1 MGNNLKKKPGLSL
14 SSKLL
19 CIVIPLLV
27 LLAASLGIIFY
38 LLIDIETSLPTVHTA
53 RLLRSA
59 LMRMHFAAEGLLLEK
74 ETQKEIEE
82 LQEEVGTYLYA
93 LRDGNKALGIKASPG
108 RLEEPGYTNLWWNW
122 DRHIRHYEE
131 TCQPLLSQ
139 LLKATTHREREDVL
153 LIYNNEAKVFLC
165 DVDRTCM
172 MTTRRFME
180 KPFVIFSRFALG
192 FLIASIA
199 VGISTYF
206 LTSLFIRRPL
216 RDLVGGIEEVTRGKW
231 GRTVE
236 VKTRDEL
243 GRLAQSFNTLSLELE
258 KTMKALETEKLELEE
273 ANKRLQESSIK
284 DFLTGLYNHYFF
296 QQVLEVEY
304 LKASRHATPLSL
316 IMLDVDGFKHIN
328 DTFGHPFGGF
338 VLQEMGRR
346 IKESL
351 RRTDIACRYGGEEFV
366 ILLPH
371 TDYEGAQTVIQRLTE
386 GLQGRAFQN
395 NIDSCNITVTMGI
408 SSLEEPEVKKETDL
422 VRLADEAL
430 LEGKSRGGNCVI
442 LASQTRRQPGVDAT
456 TLEDYRK
463 RLITT
468 EKNLKRAY
476 MDSTKALLRALEG
489 KDDYSAVHSC
499 LVATYAWYFTG
510 ALNLPVEEREVI
522 KNASLLYDL
531 GKISI
536 PDVILGKKGSLTSDE
551 FSLVRQHPYY
561 SASVVKGIKFLEQEV
576 PIILHHHER
585 WDGQGYPDGLKGKD
599 IPHGARILALA
610 DPYEAV
616 TSDRPYRKGR
626 PSEAAFKILREES
639 GRQFDPE
646 LVEPFIKAMKEF
658 LSTTSRVYISQL
670 DRTVAVGG
678 GRD

>member
-1 MGNNLKKKPGLSL
+1 
-14 SSKLL
+14 
-19 CIVIPLLV
+19 
-27 LLAASLGIIFY
+27 
-38 LLIDIETSLPTVHTA
+38 
-53 RLLRSA
+53 
-59 LMRMHFAAEGLLLEK
+59 
-74 ETQKEIEE
+74 
-82 LQEEVGTYLYA
+82 
-93 LRDGNKALGIKASPG
+93 
-108 RLEEPGYTNLWWNW
+108 
-122 DRHIRHYEE
+122 RHIRHYEE
-131 TCQPLLSQ
+131 TYQPLISQ
-139 LLKATTHREREDVL
+139 LLKATTHGEREDVL
-153 LIYNNEAKVFLC
+153 LIYNDDAKVFLC

-172 MTTRRFME
+172 MTTEHFM
-180 KPFVIFSRFALG
+180 KRPSVTFSQFALG
-192 FLIASIA
+192 LLIASIA

-206 LTSLFIRRPL
+206 LTSLFIKRPL
-216 RDLVGGIEEVTRGKW
+216 RDLVGSIEEVTRGKW
-231 GRTVE
+231 GKTVE
-236 VKTRDEL
+236 VKTRDVL
-243 GRLAQSFNTLSLELE
+243 GWVAQSFNTLSLELE

-304 LKASRHATPLSL
+304 LKASRHAIPFSL

-328 DTFGHPFGGF
+328 DTFGHPFGDF

-346 IKESL
+346 IKEPL

-371 TDYEGAQTVIQRLTE
+371 TNYEGAQTVIQRLKE

-442 LASQTRRQPGVDAT
+442 LASQTRRRPGVDAT
-456 TLEDYRK
+456 VLEEYRR
-463 RLITT
+463 RLVTS
-468 EKNLKRAY
+468 EKNMKRAY
-476 MDSTKALLRALEG
+476 MDSVKTLLRALEA
-489 KDDYSAVHSC
+489 KDTYSAVHSC
-499 LVATYAWYFTG
+499 LVATYTWHFTG
-510 ALNLPVEEREVI
+510 VLHLPAEEREVI
-522 KNASLLYDL
+522 KNAALLHDL
-531 GKISI
+531 GKLGV
-536 PDVILGKKGSLTSDE
+536 PEAILMKNGGLTNE
-551 FSLVRQHPYY
+551 EVSLVRQHPDY
-561 SASVVKGIKFLEQEV
+561 SVSIIKGIRFLEREET
-576 PIILHHHER
+576 IILCHHER
-585 WDGQGYPDGLKGKD
+585 WDGHGYPGGLKGKD

-610 DPYEAV
+610 DTYEAV

-639 GRQFDPE
+639 GHQFDPE

-670 DRTVAVGG
+670 DRTVAIASSK
-678 GRD
+678 

>member
-1 MGNNLKKKPGLSL
+1 MGNNLKKKPGFSL
-14 SSKLL
+14 SSKLI
-19 CIVIPLLV
+19 CIIVPLIF
-27 LLAASLGIIFY
+27 LLAANLGIMFY
-38 LLIDIETSLPTVHTA
+38 FLIDIRTSLPTVHA
-53 RLLRSA
+53 ASLLRSE
-59 LMRMHFAAEGLLLEK
+59 LMRMHHLAIEALLLEGGD
-74 ETQKEIEE
+74 QKEIEE
-82 LQEEVGTYLYA
+82 LQEKVRTYLYA

-122 DRHIRHYEE
+122 DRHIHHYEE

-139 LLKATTHREREDVL
+139 LLKATTHGEKEDIFLRYNKETDALLHNVGRTAMMMREHF
-153 LIYNNEAKVFLC
+153 LI
-165 DVDRTCM
+165 
-172 MTTRRFME
+172 
-180 KPFVIFSRFALG
+180 KPFITFPWFALG
-192 FLIASIA
+192 LFIASI
-199 VGISTYF
+199 VVSGVSFF
-206 LTSLFIRRPL
+206 LIRLFIGRPL
-216 RDLVGGIEEVTRGKW
+216 RAVTKGMESVSRGRW
-231 GRTVE
+231 GETVE

-243 GRLAQSFNTLSLELE
+243 GWLAQGFNTLSTELE
-258 KTMKALETEKLELEE
+258 KTMKALATEKLELEE

-304 LKASRHATPLSL
+304 LKASRHAIPFSL

-328 DTFGHPFGGF
+328 DTFGHPFGDF

-346 IKESL
+346 IKEPL

-442 LASQTRRQPGVDAT
+442 LASQTRRRPGVDAT
-456 TLEDYRK
+456 VLEEYRR
-463 RLITT
+463 RLVTS
-468 EKNLKRAY
+468 EKNMKRAY
-476 MDSTKALLRALEG
+476 MDSVKTLLRALEA
-489 KDDYSAVHSC
+489 KDTYSAVHSC
-499 LVATYAWYFTG
+499 LVATYTWHFTG
-510 ALNLPVEEREVI
+510 VLHLPAEEREVI
-522 KNASLLYDL
+522 KNAALLHDL
-531 GKISI
+531 GKLGISEA
-536 PDVILGKKGSLTSDE
+536 ILMKNGGLTNE
-551 FSLVRQHPYY
+551 ETSLVRQHPDN
-561 SASVVKGIKFLEQEV
+561 SVSIIKGIRFLEREET
-576 PIILHHHER
+576 IILCHHER
-585 WDGQGYPDGLKGKD
+585 WDGHGYPGGLKGKD

-610 DPYEAV
+610 DTYEAV

-639 GRQFDPE
+639 GHQFDPE

-670 DRTVAVGG
+670 DRTVAIASSK
-678 GRD
+678 